1 MNLHGIVHVAASNQ
15 LIVTDVGDAADA
27 TDGQLFVIDNASGA
41 NGMVNVR
48 AQIGGD
54 QTSLGNPVDLSFD
67 GNAAYI
73 AEKSN
78 DLVLRYNDVLN
89 LSGQNNVA
97 ADAQIAVTKPES
109 VSLVR

>member
-1 MNLHGIVHVAASNQ
+1 M
-15 LIVTDVGDAADA
+15 
-27 TDGQLFVIDNASGA
+27 
-41 NGMVNVR
+41 
-48 AQIGGD
+48 
-54 QTSLGNPVDLSFD
+54 SFD